1 MESVVKLHE
10 YKLVDINKLIPY
22 KNNTKIHTDEQVEKL
37 AKSIEKFGFIKPII
51 IDSEYNVLCGHG
63 GLLAS
68 KKLGLKEV
76 PVLFI
81 DNLSDVE
88 KKAYIIADN
97 KLAES
102 EWDKELLKIEL
113 NELNVSGFDL
123 SLTGFGIEDIVVDE
137 MKVPKV
143 NERERTFEKYNLSYF
158 DKDNSIGDY
167 DMPIIKKSEARPK
180 ELYGFNYIL
189 SDKDENK
196 DKFIHFFLDDYQFER
211 IWTNPYEYLDRI
223 SQYSGMLSPDFS
235 LYSDMSISQ
244 QIYNVFRSRLI
255 GQLAQKQGIEVIP
268 TISWSDK
275 RSYKFCF
282 DGIEKGGT
290 IAISTIGVKNDE
302 DCKSL
307 FFDGM
312 EECIK
317 KIEPSMII
325 NYGGDIG
332 FDYKGIEVIFFDRN
346 ASFSKKK

>member
-1 MESVVKLHE
+1 MGNVKLHK

-81 DNLSDVE
+81 DNLSDDE

-102 EWDKELLKIEL
+102 AWDKELLKIEL
-113 NELNVSGFDL
+113 NELQVHGFDL

-137 MKVPKV
+137 MQVPKV
-143 NERERTFEKYNLSYF
+143 NERKRTFEKYNLNYF
-158 DKDNSIGDY
+158 DKDSCTGDY
-167 DMPIIKKSEARPK
+167 DMPIIKKSKSKPK
-180 ELYGFNYIL
+180 ELYGFNYVL

-211 IWTNPYEYLDRI
+211 IWANPYEYLDRI

-255 GQLAQKQGIEVIP
+255 GQLAQKQGMDVIP

-275 RSYKFCF
+275 RSYMFCF

-290 IAISTIGVKNDE
+290 IAVSTIGVKSDE
-302 DCKSL
+302 DCKKL
-307 FFDGM
+307 FFNGM
-312 EECIK
+312 RECIK
-317 KIEPSMII
+317 RLEPKVII
-325 NYGGDIG
+325 NYGGDVG
-332 FDYKGIEVIFFDRN
+332 FDYKGIKVIYFDRN